1 MPPEPLPHHDQA
13 GQGPSPKPPW
23 LKVRLQHGPRYREL
37 AALTEELAIHTVCR
51 EARCPNIYECWN
63 AGTAT
68 FMILGSVCTRSCRF
82 CAVDFGLPTELDLQ
96 EPQRVAQA
104 VARLGLDHVV
114 ITSVARDDL
123 ADGGASVFAQTIEAV
138 KATSPHTTVE
148 VLVPDF
154 GGSAEA
160 LGEVMAA
167 RPAVFNHNLETVE
180 RLTPLVR
187 SRARYRRS
195 LAVLAQAAR
204 LAQGQNQPPFIKSG
218 LMLGLGEG
226 REEVEQAML
235 DLRAAGCTILT
246 LGQYLQ
252 PSPAHLPVA
261 RYVPPAEFDQY
272 RETALAMGFVHVE
285 AGPLVRSS
293 YRAHRYRAAVVP

>member
-1 MPPEPLPHHDQA
+1 MPHYNDQPGGSRPA
-13 GQGPSPKPPW
+13 KPPW

-37 AALTEELAIHTVCR
+37 ASLTEELAIHTVCR

-123 ADGGASVFAQTIEAV
+123 ADGGASVFAATIGAV
-138 KATSPHTTVE
+138 AAASPHTTVE

-154 GGSAEA
+154 GGSAA
-160 LGEVMAA
+160 AVAQVMAA

-180 RLTPLVR
+180 RLTPMVR

-195 LAVLAQAAR
+195 LAVLAEAAR
-204 LAQGQNQPPFIKSG
+204 QAQGQDQPPLIKSG
-218 LMLGLGEG
+218 LMLGLGED
-226 REEVEQAML
+226 RAEVEQAMA
-235 DLRAAGCTILT
+235 DLRAAGCSILT

-252 PSPAHLPVA
+252 PSPVHLPVA
-261 RYVPPAEFDQY
+261 RYVPPAEFDAY
-272 RETALAMGFVHVE
+272 RELALAMGFVHVE

-293 YRAHRYRAAVVP
+293 YRAHRYRAAAAP

>member
-1 MPPEPLPHHDQA
+1 VTPEPALDPNLNGA
-13 GQGPSPKPPW
+13 GPLPKPPW
-23 LKVRLQHGPRYREL
+23 LKVRLQHGPRYQEL
-37 AALTEELAIHTVCR
+37 AALTGELAIHTVCR

-68 FMILGSVCTRSCRF
+68 FMILGSVCTRACRF

-96 EPQRVAQA
+96 EPQRVAEA
-104 VARLGLDHVV
+104 VARLRLDHAV

-123 ADGGASVFAQTIEAV
+123 ADGGASVFAATVEAV
-138 KATSPHTTVE
+138 KAASPGTTVE

-154 GGSAEA
+154 GGSQEA
-160 LGEVMAA
+160 VAAVMAA
-167 RPAVFNHNLETVE
+167 GPAVFNHNIETVE

-204 LAQGQNQPPFIKSG
+204 LAREQEEPALIKSG
-218 LMLGLGEG
+218 LMLGLGEH
-226 REEVEQAML
+226 REEVEQALL
-235 DLRAAGCTILT
+235 DLRAAGCSILT

-252 PSPAHLPVA
+252 PSPDHLPVA
-261 RYVPPAEFDQY
+261 RYVPPAEFGRW

-285 AGPLVRSS
+285 SGPLVRSS
-293 YRAHRYRAAVVP
+293 YRAHRYRAQVAP